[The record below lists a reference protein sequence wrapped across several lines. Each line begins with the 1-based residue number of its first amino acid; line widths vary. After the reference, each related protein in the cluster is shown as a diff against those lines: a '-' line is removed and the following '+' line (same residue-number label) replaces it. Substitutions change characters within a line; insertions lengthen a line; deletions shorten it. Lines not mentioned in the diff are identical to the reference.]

1 MFNQADPLCTVLRKI
16 IDPEVGVNIVDL
28 GLVYGLV
35 RNLEQDEPNVTVD
48 LTMTSPA
55 CPMGESIIAE
65 VEYELAAALPPEV
78 AVVVKLVWEPQ
89 WSPAL
94 MSERARSTLGWEV

>member
-1 MFNQADPLCTVLRKI
+1 MFNQTNPLCELLRKV

-28 GLVYGLV
+28 GLVYGL
-35 RNLEQDEPNVTVD
+35 EQDQHSVTVD

-78 AVVVKLVWEPQ
+78 AVVVKLVWEPA

-94 MSERARSTLGWEV
+94 MSERARSTLGWEA